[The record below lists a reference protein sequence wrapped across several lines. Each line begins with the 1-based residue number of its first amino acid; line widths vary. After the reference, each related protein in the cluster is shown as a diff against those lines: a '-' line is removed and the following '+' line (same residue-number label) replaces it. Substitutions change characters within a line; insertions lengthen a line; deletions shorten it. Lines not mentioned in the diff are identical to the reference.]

1 MEDSSYFGDET
12 TENADNVL
20 FATTKV
26 KFEFTKKTGVFKSE
40 PKFSVVNDKW
50 KVFIFR
56 SK

>member
-40 PKFSVVNDKW
+40 PKFSVVNDK
-50 KVFIFR
+50 
-56 SK
+56 